1 VQHFSVVPQTREP
14 VLSSSWP
21 GKSAKRVFALDV
33 PAIYVFGHL
42 HDKDVDAR
50 VKPAHDGGATMPTI
64 AWFYGIMIQMYYNDH
79 EPPHFH
85 ARYGRAKAIV
95 RLSDGEVISGELPP
109 TATRMVRQWA
119 LARNAELQDNWR
131 RARAHLPLE
140 KVAGPDAD
148 E

>member
-1 VQHFSVVPQTREP
+1 MAWL
-14 VLSSSWP
+14 VLA
-21 GKSAKRVFALDV
+21 SAFWGRC
-33 PAIYVFGHL
+33 
-42 HDKDVDAR
+42 DKDVDTRAE
-50 VKPAHDGGATMPTI
+50 PAYGGEWNMPTI

-85 ARYGRAKAIV
+85 ARYGDAKAVV
-95 RLSDGEVISGELPP
+95 RLSDGEIISGELPP
-109 TATRMVRQWA
+109 TATRLIRQWA
-119 LARNAELQDNWR
+119 LARSAELQDNWQ